1 MKIVVLM
8 GGASAERE
16 VSLATGEAV
25 ISALVKAGHEVRRI
39 DTAFGAKQLAEH
51 ASDAPRVQ
59 VGPEPPRVSDLPQ
72 AHGALAIDSV
82 KTPSIAEMDVVFLA
96 LHGGFGENGGVQ
108 SVLDMLGAA
117 YTGSGPLASAAAMDK
132 DLSKRLF
139 LQAGVPTPPWF
150 LLRPEEV
157 KRPKDVE
164 DRVRR
169 AFGFPCV
176 VKPNDQG
183 SSVGM
188 TIAPDS
194 KALPDALRLAGEY
207 GEEILVERYIPG
219 RELTVSIL
227 EGHDL
232 PVIEIVPNQGIYDY
246 TSKYTAGM
254 TRYVVPANIP
264 DEIAQEAKRQGLRA
278 FQALKCRDYA
288 RVDFRLSP
296 EGELFCL
303 EVNTLPGMTATSL
316 VPKAAAAAGI
326 AFPDLCG
333 ILAEKALKRKAV

>member
-8 GGASAERE
+8 GGTSAERE

-25 ISALVKAGHEVRRI
+25 AAALANSGHEVRRI
-39 DTAFGAKQLAEH
+39 DTARGGGQIADGTGPH
-51 ASDAPRVQ
+51 R
-59 VGPEPPRVSDLPQ
+59 VGPEPPRPSELPRAQ
-72 AHGALAIDSV
+72 GTLAIESV
-82 KTPSIAEMDVVFLA
+82 KTPSVRETDVVFLA

-108 SVLDMLGAA
+108 SVLDMLGVA
-117 YTGSGPLASAAAMDK
+117 YTGAGPLASAVAMDK
-132 DLSKRLF
+132 DMAKHLF
-139 LQAGVPTPPWF
+139 VQAGVSTPPWF
-150 LLRPEEV
+150 TFRPADSPPV
-157 KRPKDVE
+157 GQVSQ
-164 DRVRR
+164 R
-169 AFGFPCV
+169 ASRELGFPCV

-188 TIAPDS
+188 TIVQ
-194 KALPDALRLAGEY
+194 LPEHLDGALRLAADY
-207 GEEILVERYIPG
+207 GDEILLERFIPG

-227 EGHDL
+227 EGYDL
-232 PVIEIVPNQGIYDY
+232 PVIEIVPNCGIYDY

-254 TRYVVPANIP
+254 TRYEVPAQIP
-264 DEIAQEAKRQGLRA
+264 QGIAEEAKRQGLAA

-296 EGELFCL
+296 EGRLFCL

-326 AFPDLCG
+326 AFPDLCR
-333 ILAEKALKRKAV
+333 ILAEKAMKRK

>member
-8 GGASAERE
+8 GGTSAERE

-25 ISALVKAGHEVRRI
+25 ASALVKAGHEVRRI
-39 DTAFGAKQLAEH
+39 DTAFGARQLTQEATPH
-51 ASDAPRVQ
+51 R
-59 VGPEPPRVSDLPQ
+59 VGPEPPRPSDLPQ
-72 AHGALAIDSV
+72 AQGTLAIESV
-82 KTPSIAEMDVVFLA
+82 KTPSVKETDAVFLA

-108 SVLDMLGAA
+108 SVLDMLGVA

-132 DLSKRLF
+132 DMAKRLF
-139 LQAGVPTPPWF
+139 LHAGVSTPPWF
-150 LLRPEEV
+150 VLRRTEAG
-157 KRPKDVE
+157 DAGNAMG
-164 DRVRR
+164 RVVSE
-169 AFGFPCV
+169 FGLPCV

-188 TIAPDS
+188 TIVQE
-194 KALPDALRLAGEY
+194 KGQFEEALGLASDY
-207 GEEILVERYIPG
+207 GEELLVEAYIPG

-254 TRYVVPANIP
+254 TRYEVPADIP
-264 DEIAQEAKRQGLRA
+264 EQTAREAKRQGLKA

-296 EGELFCL
+296 EGQLFCL

-326 AFPDLCG
+326 AFPDLCR
-333 ILAEKALKRKAV
+333 ILAEMAMKRK

>member
-25 ISALVKAGHEVRRI
+25 ASALVKAGHEVRRI
-39 DTAFGAKQLAEH
+39 DTAFGARQLTEGA
-51 ASDAPRVQ
+51 APHR
-59 VGPEPPRVSDLPQ
+59 VGPEPPRPSDLPQ
-72 AHGALAIDSV
+72 AQGALAIESV
-82 KTPSIAEMDVVFLA
+82 KTPSLKETDVVFLA

-108 SVLDMLGAA
+108 SVLDMLGVA
-117 YTGSGPLASAAAMDK
+117 YTGSGPLSSAAAMDK
-132 DLSKRLF
+132 DMAKRLF
-139 LQAGVPTPPWF
+139 LQAGVSTPPWF
-150 LLRPEEV
+150 VLRRTEAGDAGGSA
-157 KRPKDVE
+157 R
-164 DRVRR
+164 RV
-169 AFGFPCV
+169 AGEFGFPCV

-188 TIAPDS
+188 TIVQDEGQFGE
-194 KALPDALRLAGEY
+194 ALRLASDY
-207 GEEILVERYIPG
+207 GEELLVEAFIPG

-254 TRYVVPANIP
+254 TRYEVPADIP
-264 DEIAQEAKRQGLRA
+264 EEIAKEARRQGLNA

-296 EGELFCL
+296 EGRLFCL

-326 AFPDLCG
+326 AFPDLCR
-333 ILAEKALKRKAV
+333 ILAEMALKRK

>member
-8 GGASAERE
+8 GGTSAERE
-16 VSLATGEAV
+16 VSLATGEAMASV
-25 ISALVKAGHEVRRI
+25 LATAGHDVRRI
-39 DTAFGAKQLAEH
+39 DTAFGAKQLPEEG
-51 ASDAPRVQ
+51 ASHHRV
-59 VGPEPPRVSDLPQ
+59 GLEPPRASDLPQ

-82 KTPSIAEMDVVFLA
+82 KTPSIAETDVVFLA

-108 SVLDMLGAA
+108 AVLDMLGVA

-150 LLRPEEV
+150 LL
-157 KRPKDVE
+157 KRGEDLSGIE

-188 TIAPDS
+188 TIVADPKD
-194 KALPDALRLAGEY
+194 LPDALRLSEEY
-207 GEEILVERYIPG
+207 GEETLLERYIPG

-227 EGHDL
+227 EGYDL
-232 PVIEIVPNQGIYDY
+232 PVIEIVPNQGVYDY
-246 TSKYTAGM
+246 TSKYTAGR
-254 TRYVVPANIP
+254 TRYVVPADIP
-264 DEIAQEAKRQGLRA
+264 DETAKEAKRQGLKA

-296 EGELFCL
+296 EGEIFCL

-326 AFPDLCG
+326 AFPDLCNT
-333 ILAEKALKRKAV
+333 LAEKALKRK